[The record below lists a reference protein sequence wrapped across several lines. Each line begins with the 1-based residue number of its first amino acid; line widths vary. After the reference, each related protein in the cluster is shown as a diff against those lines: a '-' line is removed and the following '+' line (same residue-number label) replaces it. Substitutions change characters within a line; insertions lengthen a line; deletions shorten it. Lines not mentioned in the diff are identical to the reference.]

1 MRRICLALYLASVL
15 GTASAQV
22 ADLGPT
28 LKRIAS
34 EGTIQLGYREAAV
47 PFSYILADKQTP
59 AGFSW
64 ELCGRVVNAVKEKL
78 GKEIKIVPVVATS
91 TARLMMVKVGMA
103 DIECGATTNT
113 VSRQSQAAFSNTFFV
128 SEVKVMVR
136 ADSGIKSFADLVGK
150 RILTTNGTSADRL
163 VKMTAIRLSQ
173 AVLEVNGRSHE
184 ESMAMLVRGDADA
197 YVADDAILLGKR
209 AGATNPEDY
218 VLLPESLSV
227 EPYGLAL
234 PKDDPAFKN
243 LVDDVLVGL
252 MKSGEFETIYNKW
265 FMEPIPPNGARLN
278 LPMTPALKA
287 LVESPNDIPAN

>member
-15 GTASAQV
+15 GTANAQD

-34 EGTIQLGYREAAV
+34 EGTIQLGYREAAL
-47 PFSYILADKQTP
+47 PFSYVLADKQTP

-64 ELCGRVVNAVKEKL
+64 ELCGRVVNAVKERL
-78 GKEIKIVPVVATS
+78 GKEIKVVPVVATS

-150 RILTTNGTSADRL
+150 KILTTNGTSADRL

-173 AVLEVNGRSHE
+173 AVLEVTGRSHE

-209 AGATNPEDY
+209 AGAANPEDY
-218 VLLPESLSV
+218 VLLPEGLSV

-234 PKDDPAFKN
+234 PKDDPVFKK

-265 FMEPIPPNGARLN
+265 FMEPIPPNGVRLN

-287 LVESPNDIPAN
+287 LVQNPNDTPAN